1 MRREPLG
8 DRLERRKPAPNLA
21 HVPSHT
27 LRVPVLDR
35 CEDPAPPVV
44 HREDPPAVG
53 APHHVRRLR
62 DDRPGMHPRGAL
74 AAAVRGEQLVR
85 PQHPQHPRP
94 RDPDPVQDP
103 QPRVD
108 RPMALALERRAVE
121 IGLNRLQQR
130 RVRHR
135 GRRTPPRGLLARCAA
150 AARVSAGRRAPSA
163 SAPTPDTRA
172 GSRRGA
178 PWPRRA
184 WRSSPRPPHR
194 SPAAP
199 SAGGAAPPPVPA
211 HAAARSPST
220 APRCAASPRRAS
232 PPRGRPGGPA
242 RRAQD
247 RPRPG
252 PASPPAGRSRRPL
265 PATAPPAIRRA
276 AAAAPRP
283 ASGPRSSAA
292 PAPGAPPHLP
302 RRRRARPRS
311 PSGLPPSPPTPSPAR
326 SSIEPFPPPP
336 WTLDSPLISVQEN
349 WGRFRKCPRN
359 RIKPTAPHAN
369 ATRGPRGPHSASA
382 GRALPRA
389 SPGNPSGLWRRAL
402 RPPAGCRRR
411 PCRSAAG

>member
-44 HREDPPAVG
+44 QREDPHAVG
-53 APHHVRRLR
+53 APHHVRRRR

-121 IGLNRLQQR
+121 IGLHRLQQR

-135 GRRTPPRGLLARCAA
+135 GRRTPPRGLLALVPLLLACLPG
-150 AARVSAGRRAPSA
+150 VERRARALPRLTHA
-163 SAPTPDTRA
+163 LDPVGAPR
-172 GSRRGA
+172 GLGERGA
-178 PWPRRA
+178 HRRD
-184 WRSSPRPPHR
+184 RRI
-194 SPAAP
+194 
-199 SAGGAAPPPVPA
+199 A

-283 ASGPRSSAA
+283 ASGPRSRAA

-302 RRRRARPRS
+302 RRRRALRS

-349 WGRFRKCPRN
+349 WGRFTKSC
-359 RIKPTAPHAN
+359 
-369 ATRGPRGPHSASA
+369 
-382 GRALPRA
+382 
-389 SPGNPSGLWRRAL
+389 WQ
-402 RPPAGCRRR
+402 
-411 PCRSAAG
+411 RSRH